1 MPIPQLPTLCI
12 FLTPVALA
20 GCTGATIVD
29 DVTDYARSSIMRDGK
44 VIGSKERFVR
54 EIDDGRQVVTRQS
67 MKVVVIGT
75 PPRDLIEERM
85 MTQDRD
91 GNVVSIQHRSLV
103 GPYETTTAAS
113 ISELT
118 AVVTR
123 ETSHDVRKTTVAL
136 PNSIRF
142 DNGAAL
148 LAQWDPVITPQLEF
162 HALDV
167 RAPLIERVV
176 YKFDNSS
183 GSSDARTLVRLTYVD
198 ENLRS
203 LTRLSLDDQGGPI
216 KADQPMLGATI
227 RVDTT
232 DSGTVGS
239 SNPVRESLIKSPYRI
254 PREAMSGHIRYTF
267 GFDVAVEFTPPQT
280 GEQQVTAL
288 PDGFILDICDG
299 CGPGLDEDEV
309 TLTEALQPTF
319 WLQSDHEILTGLVQ
333 SIRNSDST
341 DAERMTRLTRM
352 ARRRM
357 PDIDFSGHF
366 SAAEALARRSG
377 DCTESAVVLAALGRA
392 AGIPTKVAS
401 GIVYSRER
409 YHGVSHA
416 FMPHAWALAYVDGE
430 WKSFDAALDDFDA
443 THIALTISNG
453 DPGSIQA
460 GHHLAALLTWD
471 AMTAVEKK

>member
-1 MPIPQLPTLCI
+1 
-12 FLTPVALA
+12 
-20 GCTGATIVD
+20 
-29 DVTDYARSSIMRDGK
+29 MRDGNA
-44 VIGSKERFVR
+44 IGSKERFVR
-54 EIDDGRQVVTRQS
+54 VLDGGRQVVTRQT

-75 PPRDLIEERM
+75 PPRDLVEEK
-85 MTQDRD
+85 TITEDQD
-91 GNVVSIQHRSLV
+91 GNVVSIQHLSGI
-103 GPYETTTAAS
+103 GPYKRTTVARIAKSAA
-113 ISELT
+113 EVHRT
-118 AVVTR
+118 
-123 ETSHDVRKTTVAL
+123 TSHDRRTTTVPL
-136 PNSIRF
+136 PDSIRF

-148 LAQWDPVITPQLEF
+148 LAQWNPAITPQLEF
-162 HALDV
+162 HVLDV

-176 YKFDNSS
+176 YKFDNST
-183 GSSDARTLVRLTYVD
+183 GSSDARTLVRLSYLD

-203 LTRLSLDDQGGPI
+203 FTRLTLDDRGSPI

-227 RVDTT
+227 RVNTE
-232 DSGTVGS
+232 DSATVGS

-254 PREAMSGHIRYTF
+254 PRQAMSGHIRYTF
-267 GFDVAVEFTPPQT
+267 RFDAAVDFKPPET
-280 GEQQVTAL
+280 GEQQVTSL

-299 CGPGLDEDEV
+299 CGPGLDEDEAR
-309 TLTEALQPTF
+309 LTEALQPTF

-341 DAERMTRLTRM
+341 DAEKMTRLARM

-443 THIALTISNG
+443 THIALTISDG

-460 GHHLAALLTWD
+460 GHQLAALLSWE
-471 AMTAVEKK
+471 AMTAVEKR